1 MVTRG
6 QLDLIENSF
15 QLIADQ
21 IVTMQSPHEL
31 TGQLDELLDGV
42 LAELAVDTRVLS
54 VDGAGHYLPEERPET
69 VAGAVRSFVAEHEG

>member
-1 MVTRG
+1 MLG
-6 QLDLIENSF
+6 IGGAYS
-15 QLIADQ
+15 
-21 IVTMQSPHEL
+21 
-31 TGQLDELLDGV
+31 TGPVLDGV